1 VVAYAPHKEIHSLI
15 GAHNFHTFGTGQVAE
30 SNLLKIE
37 IASCLAV
44 TVLNVK
50 GKKKEF

>member
-1 VVAYAPHKEIHSLI
+1 MKNKIIQTAGYEEKQYFKFDNLRDCFAP
-15 GAHNFHTFGTGQVAE
+15 
-30 SNLLKIE
+30 
-37 IASCLAV
+37 LAV